1 MRTNETDK
9 EEIRFNRVYKI
20 LLCILA
26 CVIVIKSVDGVLF
39 KEYSTQ
45 GYSMQETIKPGD
57 TVKVQK
63 GRMPEKGDIIV
74 FLDVSENN
82 EGYLIKRCIATPGDT
97 VYISDGYVYLNG
109 EKLDET
115 EYVTYNK
122 LKSPGLLSEPV
133 TLNDGEYIVL
143 GDNRDVSLDSRMLG
157 VIKKENIVGKVVKIF
172 KN

>member
-9 EEIRFNRVYKI
+9 EEIRFNRAYKI

-26 CVIVIKSVDGVLF
+26 CVIVIKSADVILF

-57 TVKVQK
+57 TV
-63 GRMPEKGDIIV
+63 
-74 FLDVSENN
+74 
-82 EGYLIKRCIATPGDT
+82 
-97 VYISDGYVYLNG
+97 YISNGCVYLNG

-122 LKSPGLLSEPV
+122 LKSSGLLSEPV
-133 TLNDGEYIVL
+133 TLNEGEYIVL
-143 GDNRDVSLDSRMLG
+143 GDNRDVSLDSRLLG
-157 VIKKENIVGKVVKIF
+157 VIKKENIVGKVVKII

>member
-1 MRTNETDK
+1 MRTNDEDK
-9 EEIRFNRVYKI
+9 VDIRFNRVYKV

-26 CVIVIKSVDGVLF
+26 CVIVIKSVDIILF
-39 KEYSTQ
+39 KEYTTE

-63 GRMPEKGDIIV
+63 GRMPEKGDILV

-97 VYISDGYVYLNG
+97 VYIADGVVYLNG
-109 EKLDET
+109 EALDESD
-115 EYVTYNK
+115 YVTYNK
-122 LKSPGLLSEPV
+122 LKSSGLLFEPV
-133 TLNDGEYIVL
+133 TLGEGEYIVL

-157 VIKKENIVGKVVKIF
+157 VIKKENIVGKVVKISRD
-172 KN
+172 